1 MCFFI
6 SYFYSVHSI
15 FFVFDMFIGLIKSL
29 KYRNSSFFNRYIK
42 SNRYIVL
49 GSVFNFQ
56 ILNKSDKVI
65 PHKATALSSRVSSEF
80 LSGQWILSKEAGLII
95 WTSVTVII
103 FHHTVVFHFY
113 SPELLLKFSDC
124 Q

>member
-1 MCFFI
+1 
-6 SYFYSVHSI
+6 
-15 FFVFDMFIGLIKSL
+15 MFIGLIKSL